1 MTYLVERRLPRDL
14 LILLWSPSG
23 KLHQKR
29 KPQIFQSKLFFR
41 TTARPTGV
49 PGKLP
54 ALRCLMSAALQAY
67 FPCRWHTNPLSFKF
81 PSCRRHSL
89 LQKTLPCRRH
99 TYPLQTP
106 AVPGTLATFETRS
119 LSTSLI
125 SVRRGPKCTEFTDVF
140 NLLHVLHCNR
150 SALHCAALFWT
161 LNCCNCMSAIWSISA
176 R

>member
-1 MTYLVERRLPRDL
+1 MITIR
-14 LILLWSPSG
+14 W
-23 KLHQKR
+23 LHQKG
-29 KPQIFQSKLFFR
+29 KPQFVQSNFFQDNS
-41 TTARPTGV
+41 TSDWRPRQA
-49 PGKLP
+49 PGTEVLDVRSP
-54 ALRCLMSAALQAY
+54 ASVFPLQMTHKSSLLQI
-67 FPCRWHTNPLSFKF
+67 P
-81 PSCRRHSL
+81 L

-99 TYPLQTP
+99 TYPLQNP
-106 AVPGTLATFETRS
+106 AGPGTLATFETRS

-161 LNCCNCMSAIWSISA
+161 LNCCMSATWSISA

>member
-1 MTYLVERRLPRDL
+1 MAFCDLFSGAQTAARLTH
-14 LILLWSPSG
+14 LIM
-23 KLHQKR
+23 
-29 KPQIFQSKLFFR
+29 ITIR

-67 FPCRWHTNPLSFKF
+67 FPC
-81 PSCRRHSL
+81 CRRHSL

-99 TYPLQTP
+99 TYPLQNP
-106 AVPGTLATFETRS
+106 AGPGTLATFETRS

-150 SALHCAALFWT
+150 SALHCAALF
-161 LNCCNCMSAIWSISA
+161 
-176 R
+176 